1 MSNHAHKIMAGV
13 VMEAEGHSHDITMM
27 GVPIH
32 DMEEGEVVNER
43 PMSPSEE
50 EAMSNSKSEDVVETK
65 AEEMELRLRKPQ
77 LRKKWQKLKL
87 LPKRLKL
94 KLTPR
99 K

>member
-1 MSNHAHKIMAGV
+1 
-13 VMEAEGHSHDITMM
+13 MM

-65 AEEMELRLRKPQ
+65 AEEIETEVEETTTEKMNR
-77 LRKKWQKLKL
+77 QKLKL
-87 LPKRLKL
+87 KPKRLKSKL
-94 KLTPR
+94 KPR